1 MCRCGDESNANN
13 AESLTSNSERNQKG
27 GVRLLPQEFIY
38 QLKQANPI
46 EDVMGSYVH
55 LVRAGSLLKC
65 QCPFHSEKT
74 PSCVVYAD
82 TQDPHFYCFGCHAG
96 GDVITFIRQ
105 IEGLGYMDAIRML
118 AERAGMTVP
127 AQSRDNREENQRMR
141 LLELNRAAANFY
153 FRQLTGDDK
162 RGLIY
167 LKERALR
174 PEIIKK
180 YGLGF
185 ASERWD
191 DLRNEMLR
199 QGFTEEELLA
209 ANLCSRSA
217 KTQKLYDRFRS
228 RVMFPIIDLRGN
240 VIAFGGRTVEKDG
253 EPKYLNS
260 SDTPVFKKGRNLFSM
275 NFAKKSQS
283 KRMILAEGYMDVIA
297 VHQAGFENVVASL
310 GTALT
315 PEQCRLIRQY
325 AEEVVIAY
333 DSDAAGQN
341 ATLKAV
347 NLLRAVG
354 LRPRILHMHDAKDP
368 DEYIKKFGAPYFR
381 QLLEKADDAL
391 SYELNRCRDDIDPSS
406 EDGTITALH
415 KAVNVL
421 AGIENELDRTV
432 YLSRVAKD
440 YDIAAELLK
449 SQVER
454 EISRRRR
461 GEKKQAWRTAA
472 AAPRMRDPVNPE
484 ATANRGA
491 ANAEEQILCYLFR
504 QPDALEAV
512 LAQITPAEF
521 VTGFH
526 RRIFERLA
534 EMLPQGY
541 DFSLSLFSEDFTP
554 DETGRVAGIQAKYTE
569 IDISE
574 RVVSDCIR
582 LLKQTPTQK
591 TSAEPMTDAEFS
603 ALTQQIRQKKR

>member
-1 MCRCGDESNANN
+1 M
-13 AESLTSNSERNQKG
+13 
-27 GVRLLPQEFIY
+27 LPQEFIY

-46 EDVMGSYVH
+46 EQVMGSYVH

-96 GDVITFIRQ
+96 GDVISFIRQ
-105 IEGLGYMDAIRML
+105 IEGLSYMEAVRML
-118 AERAGMTVP
+118 ADRAGLTVP
-127 AQSRDNREENQRMR
+127 VQSGDRREENLRMR

-153 FRQLTGDDK
+153 FKQLTGADK

-174 PEIIKK
+174 PDIIKK

-185 ASERWD
+185 ADERWD
-191 DLRNEMLR
+191 GLLTEMRRL
-199 QGFTEEELLA
+199 GFTDEELLA

-217 KTQKLYDRFRS
+217 QSGNLYDRFRS
-228 RVMFPIIDLRGN
+228 RVIFPIIDLRGN
-240 VIAFGGRTVEKDG
+240 VIAFGGRTIEKDG

-283 KRMILAEGYMDVIA
+283 KRLILAEGYMDVIA

-315 PEQCRLIRQY
+315 PDQCRLMRQY
-325 AEEVVIAY
+325 ADEVVISY

-341 ATLKAV
+341 ATVKAV

-354 LRPRILHMHDAKDP
+354 LRPKILHMTGAKDP

-391 SYELNRCRDDIDPSS
+391 TYELHRCRDGTDPES

-415 KAVNVL
+415 RSVSVL
-421 AGIENELDRTV
+421 AGIENELDRNV

-440 YDIAAELLK
+440 YDISPELLK
-449 SQVER
+449 SQVEQ
-454 EISRRRR
+454 EIRKRRR
-461 GEKKQAWRTAA
+461 GEKKQIWRTAT
-472 AAPRMRDPVNPE
+472 AAPRMRDPVNPD
-484 ATANRGA
+484 A
-491 ANAEEQILCYLFR
+491 AQNHKAAKAEEMILCYLFR
-504 QPDALEAV
+504 QPDALESV
-512 LAQITPAEF
+512 LAQIRPEEF
-521 VTGFH
+521 ITGFH
-526 RRIFERLA
+526 RRVFATLS
-534 EMLPQGY
+534 EMLRQGY

-554 DETGRVAGIQAKYTE
+554 DETGRIAGIQAKYTD

-574 RVVSDCIR
+574 KAVSDCIR
-582 LLKQTPTQK
+582 ILHEQSGKPAAGDM
-591 TSAEPMTDAEFS
+591 SDADFS
-603 ALTQQIRQKKR
+603 ALAQRLRQTKR